1 MYENFGEKE
10 VRVLEDKYGYTDN
23 VRDFN
28 NWAMNFDLSKM
39 ANGGMFDDNEGFMR
53 ADNENNYRFP
63 ESNVDVETLD
73 EPIDLT
79 SKVTLRS
86 NRVVINPI
94 NENIDLTDDNRVRA
108 TMGYNPKNRTPE
120 KMMMVNQRMVITDL
134 PKPTSNTH
142 KND

>member
-1 MYENFGEKE
+1 M
-10 VRVLEDKYGYTDN
+10 
-23 VRDFN
+23 
-28 NWAMNFDLSKM
+28 
-39 ANGGMFDDNEGFMR
+39 
-53 ADNENNYRFP
+53 
-63 ESNVDVETLD
+63 
-73 EPIDLT
+73 
-79 SKVTLRS
+79 
-86 NRVVINPI
+86 